1 MPGKRAIFAIPDNK
15 YLFFMNG
22 KPSFVPKILKGC
34 VRNILLRKNIIVMKK
49 HLLLSAFLPILVF
62 SVGAQQPDTASII
75 VHYKFSHLP
84 DTTNRQNIHT
94 ENMLLLVGK
103 RSTAYKSYDAR
114 LAALDVKRQILEQM
128 AANGPDGK
136 INIIQK
142 NTGIGTEYYVF
153 PDENK
158 LIRREKPLIDSY
170 QMAEPIPAITWQ
182 ISTDTATFGGMHC
195 QKAYS
200 HFKGRDYTAWFC
212 PDIPFHGGPWKLSG
226 LPGLILEAYDAKK
239 QVVFNF
245 DGIEDVSKMAA
256 PAKTADDVAQPFHVI
271 KLPGMDDMDEDPRLI
286 AVPRDAIKT
295 TAPEFA
301 KLKAAMDKDPNAFI
315 GPNGPH
321 MGLPPMPV
329 KPGQRPVENN
339 PIELPENK

>member
-1 MPGKRAIFAIPDNK
+1 
-15 YLFFMNG
+15 
-22 KPSFVPKILKGC
+22 
-34 VRNILLRKNIIVMKK
+34 MKK
-49 HLLLSAFLPILVF
+49 QFLLFTALLMALLSA
-62 SVGAQQPDTASII
+62 SAQKPDTAGII

-84 DTTNRQNIHT
+84 DTTNPKNIHQ

-136 INIIQK
+136 IRINQK
-142 NTGIGTEYYVF
+142 NTGIGIEYYVF
-153 PDENK
+153 PGENK

-170 QMAEPIPAITWQ
+170 LVEEPIPVINWQ

-195 QKAYS
+195 QKATA

-226 LPGLILEAYDAKK
+226 LPGLILEAYDSKK
-239 QVVFNF
+239 QVVFKF

-256 PAKTADDVAQPFHVI
+256 PAKPANDAVQPSHI
-271 KLPGMDDMDEDPRLI
+271 IRLPGMDDLDEDPRLI

-295 TAPEFA
+295 TGPEFA
-301 KLKAAMDKDPNAFI
+301 KLKVAMDKNPNAFL
-315 GPNGPH
+315 GSNGPH
-321 MGLPPMPV
+321 MGSPNGPRMSMSG
-329 KPGQRPVENN
+329 KPGPRPVENN
-339 PIELPENK
+339 PIELPEKK